1 MIENLEVLRN
11 LIIKNFNVDPTNKSR
26 VRNIVDCKK
35 IFSLLAFKEVK
46 GFSYTPVAKFLGYNH
61 ATLIHHVKSAKDL
74 FQYDA
79 RFREMYSQIES
90 QFFIAN
96 KDVAEK
102 QIEAELILLDIR
114 MRRLKEVY
122 AQHNQHNVATFY
134 FLLLEDVLIRV
145 EQ

>member
-11 LIIKNFNVDPTNKSR
+11 LIIKHFNIDVINKSR
-26 VRNIVDCKK
+26 VRDIVDCKK
-35 IFSLLAFKEVK
+35 IFALIAFKEVK
-46 GFSYTPVAKFLGYNH
+46 GFSYTPVAKYLGYNH

-74 FQYDA
+74 YQYDA
-79 RFREMYSQIES
+79 RFRDMYSQIES

-114 MRRLKEVY
+114 MRKLKEVY
-122 AQHNQHNVATFY
+122 AQHNEHNVA
-134 FLLLEDVLIRV
+134 V
-145 EQ
+145 

>member
-11 LIIKNFNVDPTNKSR
+11 LIIKNFNVDPIDKSR

-35 IFSLLAFKEVK
+35 IFSLIAYKEVK
-46 GFSYTPVAKFLGYNH
+46 GFSYTPVAKYLGYNH

-74 FQYDA
+74 YQYDA
-79 RFREMYSQIES
+79 RFREMYLQIES

-102 QIEAELILLDIR
+102 QIQAELILLDIR
-114 MRRLKEVY
+114 MRKLKEVY
-122 AQHNQHNVATFY
+122 AQHNEHNLAV
-134 FLLLEDVLIRV
+134 
-145 EQ
+145 

>member
-11 LIIKNFNVDPTNKSR
+11 LIIKNFNVDPIDRSR

-46 GFSYTPVAKFLGYNH
+46 GFSYTPVAKYLGYNH

-74 FQYDA
+74 YQYDA

-102 QIEAELILLDIR
+102 QIQAELILLDIR
-114 MRRLKEVY
+114 IRRLKEVY
-122 AQHNQHNVATFY
+122 AQHNEHNVA
-134 FLLLEDVLIRV
+134 V
-145 EQ
+145 

>member
-11 LIIKNFNVDPTNKSR
+11 LIIKHFNIDVINKSR
-26 VRNIVDCKK
+26 VRDIVDCKK
-35 IFSLLAFKEVK
+35 IFALIAFKEVK
-46 GFSYTPVAKFLGYNH
+46 GFSYTPVAKYLGYNH

-74 FQYDA
+74 YQYDA
-79 RFREMYSQIES
+79 RFRDMYSQIES

-114 MRRLKEVY
+114 MRKLKEVY
-122 AQHNQHNVATFY
+122 AQHNEQNVA
-134 FLLLEDVLIRV
+134 V
-145 EQ
+145 

>member
-11 LIIKNFNVDPTNKSR
+11 LIIKHFNIDVINKSR
-26 VRNIVDCKK
+26 VRDIVDCKK
-35 IFSLLAFKEVK
+35 IFALIAFKEVK
-46 GFSYTPVAKFLGYNH
+46 GFSYTPVSKYLGYTH
-61 ATLIHHVKSAKDL
+61 ASLMHHVKSAKDL

-96 KDVAEK
+96 KDVVEK

-114 MRRLKEVY
+114 MRKLKEVY
-122 AQHNQHNVATFY
+122 AQHNEQNVA
-134 FLLLEDVLIRV
+134 V
-145 EQ
+145 

>member
-11 LIIKNFNVDPTNKSR
+11 LIIKNFNVDPIDRSR

-46 GFSYTPVAKFLGYNH
+46 GFSYTPVAKYLGYNH

-96 KDVAEK
+96 KGVAEK

-114 MRRLKEVY
+114 IRRLKEVY
-122 AQHNQHNVATFY
+122 AQHNEHNLAV
-134 FLLLEDVLIRV
+134 
-145 EQ
+145 

>member
-11 LIIKNFNVDPTNKSR
+11 LIIKHFNIDVINKSR
-26 VRNIVDCKK
+26 VRDIVDCKK
-35 IFSLLAFKEVK
+35 IFALIAFKEVK
-46 GFSYTPVAKFLGYNH
+46 GFSYTPVSKYLGYTH
-61 ATLIHHVKSAKDL
+61 ASLMHHVKSAKDL

-96 KDVAEK
+96 KDVVEK

-114 MRRLKEVY
+114 MKRLKEVY
-122 AQHNQHNVATFY
+122 AQHNQQNVA
-134 FLLLEDVLIRV
+134 V
-145 EQ
+145 

>member
-11 LIIKNFNVDPTNKSR
+11 LIIKNFNVDPIDRSR

-114 MRRLKEVY
+114 IRRLKEVY
-122 AQHNQHNVATFY
+122 AQHNEHNLAV
-134 FLLLEDVLIRV
+134 
-145 EQ
+145 

>member
-11 LIIKNFNVDPTNKSR
+11 LIIKHFNIDVINKSR
-26 VRNIVDCKK
+26 VRDIVDCKK
-35 IFSLLAFKEVK
+35 IFALIAFKEVK
-46 GFSYTPVAKFLGYNH
+46 GFSYTPVAKYLGYNH

-74 FQYDA
+74 YQYDA

-114 MRRLKEVY
+114 MRKLKEVY
-122 AQHNQHNVATFY
+122 AQHNEHNVA
-134 FLLLEDVLIRV
+134 V
-145 EQ
+145 

>member
-11 LIIKNFNVDPTNKSR
+11 LIIKNFNVDPIDKSR

-35 IFSLLAFKEVK
+35 IFSLIAYKEVK
-46 GFSYTPVAKFLGYNH
+46 GFSYTPVAKYLGYNH

-74 FQYDA
+74 YQYDA

-114 MRRLKEVY
+114 VRKLKEVY
-122 AQHNQHNVATFY
+122 AQHNQHNVA
-134 FLLLEDVLIRV
+134 V
-145 EQ
+145 

>member
-11 LIIKNFNVDPTNKSR
+11 LIIKHFNIDVINKSR
-26 VRNIVDCKK
+26 VRDIVDCKK
-35 IFSLLAFKEVK
+35 IFALIAFKEVK
-46 GFSYTPVAKFLGYNH
+46 GFSYTPVAKYLGYNH

-74 FQYDA
+74 YQYDA

-114 MRRLKEVY
+114 MRKLKEVY
-122 AQHNQHNVATFY
+122 AQHNEHNLAV
-134 FLLLEDVLIRV
+134 
-145 EQ
+145 

>member
-11 LIIKNFNVDPTNKSR
+11 LIIKNFNVDPIDKSR

-35 IFSLLAFKEVK
+35 IFSLLAYKEVK
-46 GFSYTPVAKFLGYNH
+46 GFSYTPVAKYLGYNH

-74 FQYDA
+74 YQYDA
-79 RFREMYSQIES
+79 RFRDMYSQIES

-102 QIEAELILLDIR
+102 QIQAELILLDIR
-114 MRRLKEVY
+114 MRKLKEVY
-122 AQHNQHNVATFY
+122 AQHNEHNLAV
-134 FLLLEDVLIRV
+134 
-145 EQ
+145 

>member
-11 LIIKNFNVDPTNKSR
+11 LIIKNFNVDPIDKSR

-114 MRRLKEVY
+114 IRRLKEVY
-122 AQHNQHNVATFY
+122 AQHNEHNLAV
-134 FLLLEDVLIRV
+134 
-145 EQ
+145 

>member
-11 LIIKNFNVDPTNKSR
+11 LIIKNFNVDPIDKSR

-35 IFSLLAFKEVK
+35 IFSLIAYKEVK
-46 GFSYTPVAKFLGYNH
+46 GFSYTPVAKYLGYNH

-74 FQYDA
+74 YQYDA
-79 RFREMYSQIES
+79 RFRDMYSQIES

-102 QIEAELILLDIR
+102 QIQAELILLDIR
-114 MRRLKEVY
+114 MKRLKEVY
-122 AQHNQHNVATFY
+122 AQHNEHNLAV
-134 FLLLEDVLIRV
+134 
-145 EQ
+145 

>member
-11 LIIKNFNVDPTNKSR
+11 LIIKNFNVDPIDRSR

-114 MRRLKEVY
+114 MRKLKEVY
-122 AQHNQHNVATFY
+122 AQHNEHNLAV
-134 FLLLEDVLIRV
+134 
-145 EQ
+145 

>member
-11 LIIKNFNVDPTNKSR
+11 LIIKNFNVDPIDKSR

-35 IFSLLAFKEVK
+35 IFSLIAYKEVK
-46 GFSYTPVAKFLGYNH
+46 GFSYTPVAKYLGYNH

-74 FQYDA
+74 YQYDD

-102 QIEAELILLDIR
+102 QIQAELILLDIR
-114 MRRLKEVY
+114 MRKLKEVY
-122 AQHNQHNVATFY
+122 AQHNEQNVA
-134 FLLLEDVLIRV
+134 V
-145 EQ
+145 